1 MIIPF
6 KLDPEVVSTYRTAKT
21 VRSVVHRMGGANNQ
35 GDFTYHGKSKDGGI
49 KEHRIR
55 EIQECGDLGTSYTNA
70 SSYFSHHTTAAVSE
84 LDSQLDQWD
93 FMAKHL
99 GRGDV
104 FERVDGF
111 ITRTGERIDPA
122 CFAIHEADIDGQAK
136 KSYQDVC
143 DRWAKRCSCES
154 RSYKVQ
160 KNLATKSQRGAIRQ
174 AEVAKAKEI
183 LEGFRGDLAAW
194 LSQINAQIQ

>member
-6 KLDPEVVSTYRTAKT
+6 KLDPNVASIYKTAQT
-21 VRSVVHRMGGANNQ
+21 VRSVVHRMGGVNNQ
-35 GDFTYHGKSKDGGI
+35 EDFTYHGKSKDGGI

-55 EIQECGDLGTSYTNA
+55 EIQERGDLGTPYTNA
-70 SSYFSHHTTAAVSE
+70 FWYFSHHTSAAVSE
-84 LDSQLDQWD
+84 LDSHIDQWD

-99 GRGDV
+99 GKGDV
-104 FERVDGF
+104 FKGVGGF
-111 ITRTGERIDPA
+111 ITRTGERIEPA

-143 DRWAKRCSCES
+143 DRWAKRCLGES
-154 RSYKVQ
+154 QSYKDQ
-160 KNLATKSQRGAIRQ
+160 KNLATKNQRRAIRQ
-174 AEVAKAKEI
+174 AEVAAAREI

-194 LSQINAQIQ
+194 VGVINAQIQ